1 MNGNA
6 WRLFAVI
13 SSMGMEIVLLTLGGA
28 WLGKKLDT
36 VWGTRPY
43 LLMAGVLLG
52 LGVGFFSA
60 IYTLK
65 ALLKE

>member
-6 WRLFAVI
+6 WRIFAVV
-13 SSMGMEIVLLTLGGA
+13 SSMGTEIVLLTLGGA
-28 WLGKKLDT
+28 WLGKKLDAI
-36 VWGTRPY
+36 WGTKPY
-43 LLMAGVLLG
+43 LLLAGVFLG

>member
-1 MNGNA
+1 
-6 WRLFAVI
+6 
-13 SSMGMEIVLLTLGGA
+13 
-28 WLGKKLDT
+28 
-36 VWGTRPY
+36 
-43 LLMAGVLLG
+43 MAGVLLG